1 MGEIDEA
8 NKPQSLESL
17 MTELHYYFTALS
29 DGNTSMM
36 DNNTAHDVLERIL
49 DAYVR
54 EEVN

>member
-1 MGEIDEA
+1 MGEID
-8 NKPQSLESL
+8 KIPQSLDSL
-17 MTELHYYFTALS
+17 MEELSYYFTALS

-54 EEVN
+54 EEFN